1 VPDERFIELMRALVA
16 VLAGLIW
23 VVLVVLGIAFSWAS
37 GDDPGFLNSDGLIYI
52 LPGLTALVGGVV
64 AVAFRVEAPKAP
76 HKLGAMGPE
85 WLGRLYI
92 GAYLLL
98 GLLALLTWIFKG
110 GGTIEYVRTLASAW
124 AGLFLLIA
132 SSNFMPLSQPP
143 PPSP

>member
-1 VPDERFIELMRALVA
+1 VPDERFIQSMRALVA

-37 GDDPGFLNSDGLIYI
+37 GDDPGFLSSDGLIYI

-76 HKLGAMGPE
+76 QKLAAGGPK